1 MSKVSIK
8 IDGGVIDRA
17 REMLSNVQG
26 EVSKILPR
34 AVNRALTA
42 GRAQVSK
49 SVRENYT
56 VAAAEIK
63 KTLRVTKASKSEPAG
78 EIVSQGMQLPLR
90 DFKYSPADEST
101 TGNKRRKVRVTIAK
115 GNSFNL
121 ERGFKWRGHIFARQ
135 TTGIKSRVYFDAK
148 GKRRRGEPIKRLA
161 GPSVPSMVEGSAD
174 KVSER
179 MREVFEQR
187 LRHETEVLLEKIVK

>member
-90 DFKYSPADEST
+90 DFKHSPADEST

>member
-1 MSKVSIK
+1 M
-8 IDGGVIDRA
+8 
-17 REMLSNVQG
+17 
-26 EVSKILPR
+26 
-34 AVNRALTA
+34 
-42 GRAQVSK
+42 
-49 SVRENYT
+49 
-56 VAAAEIK
+56 
-63 KTLRVTKASKSEPAG
+63 
-78 EIVSQGMQLPLR
+78 
-90 DFKYSPADEST
+90 
-101 TGNKRRKVRVTIAK
+101 TIAK

-148 GKRRRGEPIKRLA
+148 GKKRRGEPIKRLA

-187 LRHETEVLLEKIVK
+187 LWHETEVLLEKIVK